1 MNPAAPPAAD
11 LSVAGLIL
19 NADPVVQGVMALL
32 LLASFACWAII
43 IEKSLLLGR
52 LAREAQGLAAL
63 AAAGAVVP
71 PEGDA
76 ARDSLSA
83 AVLRAGLPEWREGRD
98 TAESA
103 GEFRDRL
110 ERSMRAAVTAT
121 LRRAEP
127 GLPLLATIGSVSP
140 FVGLF
145 GTVWG
150 IMHSFFGIAA
160 RQDTGLAT
168 VAPGIAEALF
178 ATAIGLVAAI
188 PAVIAYNRFATRLAR
203 IRQEAIGAVSAL
215 ASRLARRPAIAGAA
229 RRSAEAPA

>member
-1 MNPAAPPAAD
+1 MNPAPAPD
-11 LSVAGLIL
+11 FTIQSLIL

-32 LLASFACWAII
+32 LLASLACWAII
-43 IEKSLLLGR
+43 IEKTILFGR
-52 LAREAQGLAAL
+52 LKREAAGLAAL
-63 AAAGAVVP
+63 AGSGAITP
-71 PEGDA
+71 PEGEAGKDGLA
-76 ARDSLSA
+76 G

-98 TAESA
+98 QHESA

-110 ERSMRAAVTAT
+110 ERAMRAAITAT

-160 RQDTGLAT
+160 KQDTGLAT

-188 PAVIAYNRFATRLAR
+188 PAVIAYNRYSIRLSR
-203 IRQEAIGAVSAL
+203 IRAEAMGAAASL
-215 ASRLARRPAIAGAA
+215 AGRLARRPAVLEG
-229 RRSAEAPA
+229 RRKVSEPA

>member
-1 MNPAAPPAAD
+1 MTPAPVPD
-11 LSVAGLIL
+11 FTIQSLLL

-32 LLASFACWAII
+32 LLASLACWAII
-43 IEKSLLLGR
+43 IEKTILFGR
-52 LAREAQGLAAL
+52 LKREAAGLAAL
-63 AAAGAVVP
+63 AGSGAILP

-76 ARDSLSA
+76 AKDGLA
-83 AVLRAGLPEWREGRD
+83 GAVLRAGLPEWREGRD
-98 TAESA
+98 PHESA

-110 ERSMRAAVTAT
+110 ERAMRAAVAAT

-160 RQDTGLAT
+160 KQDTGLAT

-188 PAVIAYNRFATRLAR
+188 PAVIAYNRYSIRLSR
-203 IRQEAIGAVSAL
+203 IRAEAMAAAAAIAG
-215 ASRLARRPAIAGAA
+215 RLARRPAVLEG
-229 RRSAEAPA
+229 RRKVGEPA

>member
-1 MNPAAPPAAD
+1 MNPAPAPD
-11 LSVAGLIL
+11 FTIQSLIL

-32 LLASFACWAII
+32 LLASLACWAII
-43 IEKSLLLGR
+43 IEKTILFGR
-52 LAREAQGLAAL
+52 LKREAAGLAAI
-63 AAAGAVVP
+63 AASGAILP

-76 ARDSLSA
+76 AKDGLA
-83 AVLRAGLPEWREGRD
+83 GAVLRAGLPEWREGRD
-98 TAESA
+98 QHESA

-110 ERSMRAAVTAT
+110 ERAMRAAVTAT

-160 RQDTGLAT
+160 KQDTGLAT

-178 ATAIGLVAAI
+178 ATAIGLIAAI
-188 PAVIAYNRFATRLAR
+188 PAVIAYNRYSIRLSR
-203 IRQEAIGAVSAL
+203 IRAEAMGAA
-215 ASRLARRPAIAGAA
+215 ASIAGRLARRPAVLEG
-229 RRSAEAPA
+229 RRKVGEPA

>member
-1 MNPAAPPAAD
+1 MTNGAD
-11 LSVAGLIL
+11 FTIQSLLL
-19 NADPVVQGVMALL
+19 NADPVVQAVMAALA
-32 LLASFACWAII
+32 LASLACWAVIL
-43 IEKSLLLGR
+43 EKAVLFRR
-52 LAREAQGLAAL
+52 LKREARSLVAL
-63 AAAGAVVP
+63 ADSGSIIA
-71 PEGDA
+71 PEGEG
-76 ARDSLSA
+76 LSG

-98 TAESA
+98 TGETA

-110 ERSMRAAVTAT
+110 ERAMRGAVTAT
-121 LRRAEP
+121 LRKAEP

-160 RQDTGLAT
+160 KQDTGLAT

-188 PAVIAYNRFATRLAR
+188 PAVIAYNRCSVQLSR
-203 IRQEAIGAVSAL
+203 IRQEAQGAAASL
-215 ASRLARRPAIAGAA
+215 ASRLARRPAIAGAT
-229 RRSAEAPA
+229 RRSAGEPA

>member
-1 MNPAAPPAAD
+1 MNPSPPPD
-11 LSVAGLIL
+11 FTLLGLVL
-19 NADPVVQGVMALL
+19 QADPVVKGVMASL
-32 LLASFACWAII
+32 LLASLACWAVI
-43 IEKSLLLGR
+43 IEKAMVLGR
-52 LAREAQGLAAL
+52 LKREARSLATLAAEGSSTAPEGEGLA
-63 AAAGAVVP
+63 
-71 PEGDA
+71 
-76 ARDSLSA
+76 A
-83 AVLRAGLPEWREGRD
+83 AVLRAGLAEWREGRD
-98 TAESA
+98 PAESV

-110 ERSMRAAVTAT
+110 ERAMRAALSAT

-160 RQDTGLAT
+160 QQDTSLAT

-188 PAVIAYNRFATRLAR
+188 PAVIAYNRCSVRLAR
-203 IRQEAIGAVSAL
+203 IRQEAMAAVAGL
-215 ASRLARRPAIAGAA
+215 AGRLARRPAMLGSHKVAA
-229 RRSAEAPA
+229 E

>member
-1 MNPAAPPAAD
+1 MNPPTNGPD
-11 LSVAGLIL
+11 FTIQSLLL
-19 NADPVVQGVMALL
+19 HADPVVQAVVAALL
-32 LLASFACWAII
+32 FASLACWAII
-43 IEKSLLLGR
+43 IEKAVVLGR
-52 LAREAQGLAAL
+52 LKREARSLSAL
-63 AAAGAVVP
+63 VAAGAVVAP
-71 PEGDA
+71 DGDNLA
-76 ARDSLSA
+76 GT
-83 AVLRAGLPEWREGRD
+83 VLRAGLPEWREGRD
-98 TAESA
+98 PAESA

-110 ERSMRAAVTAT
+110 ERAMRAAITAT

-188 PAVIAYNRFATRLAR
+188 PAVIAYNRCSVRLSR
-203 IRQEAIGAVSAL
+203 IRQEAIAAAASL
-215 ASRLARRPAIAGAA
+215 AGRLARRPAVSDHRRAA
-229 RRSAEAPA
+229 NESA